1 MKNTRKFAAM
11 IAALTLSACSIAP
24 MAMNVSA
31 AATENTISFSGQVAE
46 IGHTYK
52 AYRIFDG
59 TVKTTD
65 AVVGEDGTTVVT
77 PAKTEL
83 TGIKWAKEESSA
95 DFLAALK
102 ADTTIGSDFTSCT
115 NAAEV
120 AKVLGGYQNDSVN
133 AKAFAKLVAAQKAN
147 LVEVIGGATIT
158 ADTDG
163 YYVII
168 EDSLTGNPIP
178 TDSAMTSYL
187 LAVYDASA
195 GAEIEVKSAIP
206 TVIKKIKENTTL
218 DTSVGTT
225 DNNMADYTIP
235 ANYNDTADFSIGD
248 TVPFQIVGSMPSNI
262 ADYKT
267 YKYIFHDTLDSQFT
281 LANDF
286 DTAGVT
292 VKIGNTTIESSM
304 YTVSSLNNQITITFT
319 DIKSAGVEL
328 TADSKVVVDYSATLS
343 NTAVIG
349 KNGQQNKVYLEYSN
363 NPNFGGEG
371 ETDTTSKTPED
382 KVIAFTYE
390 LDVTKI
396 DGANKE
402 LKLGGAEFKLKA
414 TDGEHAN
421 KWAIVDD
428 GSKNAANKGKITG
441 WADSE
446 DDASI
451 LTSATEDG
459 IFKVIGLDDGAY
471 SLTETKAPSG
481 YNKLTGPIAFTITAN
496 TSNNQNDN
504 EIDGEELTALKI
516 TVGGKETNG
525 NLDTGIV
532 AMDVENNSGS
542 TLPST
547 GGMGTTLFYLG
558 GGAMVAVAGVFLI
571 TKKRM
576 GKSEN

>member
-1 MKNTRKFAAM
+1 MKNTKKFAAM

-24 MAMNVSA
+24 MAMNASA
-31 AATENTISFSGQVAE
+31 ATANTISFSGQVAE
-46 IGHTYK
+46 TGHTYK

-83 TGIKWAKEESSA
+83 TGIKWANEENSA
-95 DFLAALK
+95 NFLTALK
-102 ADTTIGSDFTSCT
+102 ADTTIGVDFKACT

-120 AKVLGGYQNDSVN
+120 AAVLGGYQNNSDK

-168 EDSLTGNPIP
+168 ENSLTDTPEN
-178 TDSAMTSYL
+178 SAMTSYL

-206 TVIKKIKENTTL
+206 TVIKKIKENTML

-292 VKIGNTTIESSM
+292 VKIDNVTINSSK
-304 YTVSSLNNQITITFT
+304 YEVTSSNNQITITFN
-319 DIKSAGVEL
+319 DIKSAGAEL

-402 LKLGGAEFKLKA
+402 LKLGGAEFKLQA

-428 GSKNAANKGKITG
+428 GSENAANKGKITG

-446 DDASI
+446 DDAST

-459 IFKVIGLDDGAY
+459 IFKVIGLDDGTY

-481 YNKLTGPIAFTITAN
+481 YNKLTDPIAFTITAN

-504 EIDGEELTALKI
+504 EINGEELTALKI
-516 TVGGKETNG
+516 TVGSKETNG